1 MSKKLDQS
9 LVDAYASIYEAR
21 RGHAAGSS
29 DLEKQASQLA
39 SDVRYKAKG
48 RVKEG
53 TNREELKKIY
63 LGLIQ
68 SSPAPNVV
76 KQMAKKKLIGEG
88 YISEEG
94 YDVARDEGRVR
105 PSKDKKDA
113 TTMQK
118 SSTQTEK
125 QKLERQKKGDQALKN
140 VVDDLRKKYGKNAV
154 MKVGKKKKNV
164 DEGVGEFL
172 DNKIKKPIKNKV
184 DKALTGL
191 TKKFHL
197 GSTNELGSVASP
209 NSGTYKEETE
219 LQRIQNAIKTK
230 TMNGKPLTD
239 KQIEGLKAGLTQGGN
254 KVEMG
259 EEKKPL
265 PKTKMYRKAG
275 NLSRKALSKGLDSKE
290 GSKAQDRSSKIVSVI
305 TSDDERKRFDKMKT
319 KKSELR
325 NEELVDEM
333 SCPSPAVIDRKKKK
347 KSGMSL
353 TKESYGRNPLTGLPT
368 GLKSE
373 GEKKKETKI
382 TDKQRRMM
390 KVEAM
395 DPVGKEDGDINNDGK
410 KDGTDKYLANR
421 RKAIGKA
428 IAKKRGRVKEGFS
441 AWRIDLDFQEQVKK

>member
-48 RVKEG
+48 KVKEG

-94 YDVARDEGRVR
+94 YDVARDMGRVK

-140 VVDDLRKKYGKNAV
+140 VVDDLRKKYGKNVV
-154 MKVGKKKKNV
+154 MKVGKKQK
-164 DEGVGEFL
+164 
-172 DNKIKKPIKNKV
+172 
-184 DKALTGL
+184 
-191 TKKFHL
+191 
-197 GSTNELGSVASP
+197 TN
-209 NSGTYKEETE
+209 EETE

-259 EEKKPL
+259 EEKKEL

-305 TSDDERKRFDKMKT
+305 ASDDERKRFDKMKT

-325 NEELVDEM
+325 NEEVVDEM

-353 TKESYGRNPLTGLPT
+353 TKESRNEFGLPK

-373 GEKKKETKI
+373 KKKEGEKPM
-382 TDKQRRMM
+382 TDKQRY
-390 KVEAM
+390 KIPEGM

-441 AWRIDLDFQEQVKK
+441 AWRIELDFQEQVKK

>member
-9 LVDAYASIYEAR
+9 LMDAYASIYEAR

-48 RVKEG
+48 KVKEG

-154 MKVGKKKKNV
+154 MKVGKKQK
-164 DEGVGEFL
+164 
-172 DNKIKKPIKNKV
+172 
-184 DKALTGL
+184 
-191 TKKFHL
+191 
-197 GSTNELGSVASP
+197 TN
-209 NSGTYKEETE
+209 EETE

-259 EEKKPL
+259 EEKKEL

-275 NLSRKALSKGLDSKE
+275 NLSRKALSKGLDSEE

-305 TSDDERKRFDKMKT
+305 ASDDERKRFDKMKT

-325 NEELVDEM
+325 NEEVVDEM

-373 GEKKKETKI
+373 GERKKETKI

-390 KVEAM
+390 KVESM

-441 AWRIDLDFQEQVKK
+441 AWRIELDFQEQVKK

>member
-94 YDVARDEGRVR
+94 YDVARDVGMVK

-140 VVDDLRKKYGKNAV
+140 VVDDLRKKYGKNV
-154 MKVGKKKKNV
+154 IMKVGKKKETN
-164 DEGVGEFL
+164 EEFVGEEGI
-172 DNKIKKPIKNKV
+172 NKDPAFDIMRPGGANSPFNADGTPKRKSLNKV
-184 DKALTGL
+184 RGTAFKKEDYDNRYSDNTGEES
-191 TKKFHL
+191 KKKKKKLEKKRGMKLDGHPQF
-197 GSTNELGSVASP
+197 TRED
-209 NSGTYKEETE
+209 KEEKAPRRQKGAMAYDGPNKE
-219 LQRIQNAIKTK
+219 RSEAADRVLEKARKK
-230 TMNGKPLTD
+230 REKMN
-239 KQIEGLKAGLTQGGN
+239 
-254 KVEMG
+254 
-259 EEKKPL
+259 
-265 PKTKMYRKAG
+265 
-275 NLSRKALSKGLDSKE
+275 
-290 GSKAQDRSSKIVSVI
+290 
-305 TSDDERKRFDKMKT
+305 
-319 KKSELR
+319 
-325 NEELVDEM
+325 EM

-353 TKESYGRNPLTGLPT
+353 TKESRNPLTGLPT

-373 GEKKKETKI
+373 KKREDEKPM

-395 DPVGKEDGDINNDGK
+395 DPVGQEDGDINNDGK
-410 KDGTDKYLANR
+410 KDGTDKYLKNR
-421 RKAIGKA
+421 RDAIGKA

>member
-53 TNREELKKIY
+53 TNREELKRIY

-125 QKLERQKKGDQALKN
+125 QKLERQKKGDQALKS
-140 VVDDLRKKYGKNAV
+140 VVDDLRKKYGKNV
-154 MKVGKKKKNV
+154 IMKVGKKQK
-164 DEGVGEFL
+164 
-172 DNKIKKPIKNKV
+172 
-184 DKALTGL
+184 
-191 TKKFHL
+191 
-197 GSTNELGSVASP
+197 TN
-209 NSGTYKEETE
+209 EETE

-259 EEKKPL
+259 EEKKEL

-305 TSDDERKRFDKMKT
+305 SSDDERKRFAKMKT

-353 TKESYGRNPLTGLPT
+353 TKESRNPLTGLPT

-373 GEKKKETKI
+373 GEKKKEKMM

-390 KVEAM
+390 KVEGM

-441 AWRIDLDFQEQVKK
+441 AWRIDLNFDEQVKK

>member
-118 SSTQTEK
+118 SSAQTEK
-125 QKLERQKKGDQALKN
+125 QKLERQKKGDQALKS
-140 VVDDLRKKYGKNAV
+140 VVDDLRKKYGKNV
-154 MKVGKKKKNV
+154 IMKVGKKKKTN
-164 DEGVGEFL
+164 EEFVGEEGI
-172 DNKIKKPIKNKV
+172 NKDPAFDIMRPGGANSPFNADGTPKRKSLNKV
-184 DKALTGL
+184 RGTAF
-191 TKKFHL
+191 KKEDYDNRY
-197 GSTNELGSVASP
+197 SDNT
-209 NSGTYKEETE
+209 
-219 LQRIQNAIKTK
+219 
-230 TMNGKPLTD
+230 
-239 KQIEGLKAGLTQGGN
+239 
-254 KVEMG
+254 G
-259 EEKKPL
+259 EESKKKKKKLEKKRGMKLDDHPQFTREEKAPRRQKGAMAYDGPNKERSEAADRVL
-265 PKTKMYRKAG
+265 EKTRKKREKM
-275 NLSRKALSKGLDSKE
+275 N
-290 GSKAQDRSSKIVSVI
+290 
-305 TSDDERKRFDKMKT
+305 
-319 KKSELR
+319 
-325 NEELVDEM
+325 EM

-347 KSGMSL
+347 KSGM
-353 TKESYGRNPLTGLPT
+353 TIAKESVRNPLTGVP
-368 GLKSE
+368 SMN
-373 GEKKKETKI
+373 KKDNTPDTSRFDVK
-382 TDKQRRMM
+382 DPNQRRRM

-410 KDGTDKYLANR
+410 KDSTDSYLMNR
-421 RKAIGKA
+421 RKAVSKA

-441 AWRIDLDFQEQVKK
+441 AWRIELDFQEQVKK

>member
-140 VVDDLRKKYGKNAV
+140 VVDDLRKKYGKNVV
-154 MKVGKKKKNV
+154 MKVGKKQKT
-164 DEGVGEFL
+164 DEEFVGEEGINKDPAFDIMRPGGANSPFNADGTPKRKSLNKVRGTAFKKEDYDNRYSDNTGEESKKKKKKLEKKRGMKL
-172 DNKIKKPIKNKV
+172 DNHPQFTRE
-184 DKALTGL
+184 D
-191 TKKFHL
+191 
-197 GSTNELGSVASP
+197 
-209 NSGTYKEETE
+209 KEEKAPRKQKGAMAYDGPNKE
-219 LQRIQNAIKTK
+219 RSEAADRVLEKTRK
-230 TMNGKPLTD
+230 KREKMN
-239 KQIEGLKAGLTQGGN
+239 
-254 KVEMG
+254 
-259 EEKKPL
+259 
-265 PKTKMYRKAG
+265 
-275 NLSRKALSKGLDSKE
+275 
-290 GSKAQDRSSKIVSVI
+290 
-305 TSDDERKRFDKMKT
+305 
-319 KKSELR
+319 
-325 NEELVDEM
+325 EM

-353 TKESYGRNPLTGLPT
+353 TKESVRNPVTGLPT
-368 GLKSE
+368 MN
-373 GEKKKETKI
+373 KKDNTPDTSRFDVK
-382 TDKQRRMM
+382 DPNQRRKM
-390 KVEAM
+390 KVESM

-441 AWRIDLDFQEQVKK
+441 AWRVELDFNEQVKK

>member
-94 YDVARDEGRVR
+94 YDVARDMGRVK

-154 MKVGKKKKNV
+154 MKVGKKQK
-164 DEGVGEFL
+164 
-172 DNKIKKPIKNKV
+172 
-184 DKALTGL
+184 
-191 TKKFHL
+191 
-197 GSTNELGSVASP
+197 TN
-209 NSGTYKEETE
+209 EETE

-259 EEKKPL
+259 EEKKEL

-290 GSKAQDRSSKIVSVI
+290 GSKAQKRSEKIVSTI
-305 TSDDERKRFDKMKT
+305 STAKEKERFRFD
-319 KKSELR
+319 SEC
-325 NEELVDEM
+325 V
-333 SCPSPAVIDRKKKK
+333 
-347 KSGMSL
+347 
-353 TKESYGRNPLTGLPT
+353 T
-368 GLKSE
+368 
-373 GEKKKETKI
+373 
-382 TDKQRRMM
+382 
-390 KVEAM
+390 
-395 DPVGKEDGDINNDGK
+395 
-410 KDGTDKYLANR
+410 
-421 RKAIGKA
+421 
-428 IAKKRGRVKEGFS
+428 RV
-441 AWRIDLDFQEQVKK
+441 

>member
-94 YDVARDEGRVR
+94 YDVARDMGMVK

-154 MKVGKKKKNV
+154 MKVGKKKKTN
-164 DEGVGEFL
+164 EEFVGEEGI
-172 DNKIKKPIKNKV
+172 NKDPAFDIMRPGGANSPFNADGTPKRKSLNKV
-184 DKALTGL
+184 RGTAFKKEDYDNRYSDNTGEES
-191 TKKFHL
+191 KKKKKKLEKKRGMKLDDHPQF
-197 GSTNELGSVASP
+197 TRED
-209 NSGTYKEETE
+209 KEEKAPRKQKGAMAYDGPNKE
-219 LQRIQNAIKTK
+219 RSEAADRVLEKARKK
-230 TMNGKPLTD
+230 REKMN
-239 KQIEGLKAGLTQGGN
+239 
-254 KVEMG
+254 
-259 EEKKPL
+259 
-265 PKTKMYRKAG
+265 
-275 NLSRKALSKGLDSKE
+275 
-290 GSKAQDRSSKIVSVI
+290 
-305 TSDDERKRFDKMKT
+305 
-319 KKSELR
+319 
-325 NEELVDEM
+325 EM
-333 SCPSPAVIDRKKKK
+333 SCPSPTVIDRKKKK

-353 TKESYGRNPLTGLPT
+353 TKESRNPLTGLPT

-373 GEKKKETKI
+373 KKREDEKPM

-410 KDGTDKYLANR
+410 KDSTDSYLMKR

-441 AWRIDLDFQEQVKK
+441 AWRIELDFQEQVKK

>member
-140 VVDDLRKKYGKNAV
+140 VVDDLRKKYGKNV
-154 MKVGKKKKNV
+154 IMKVGKKQK
-164 DEGVGEFL
+164 
-172 DNKIKKPIKNKV
+172 
-184 DKALTGL
+184 
-191 TKKFHL
+191 
-197 GSTNELGSVASP
+197 TN
-209 NSGTYKEETE
+209 EETE

-305 TSDDERKRFDKMKT
+305 ASDDERKRFDKMKT

-353 TKESYGRNPLTGLPT
+353 TKESRNPLTGLPT

-373 GEKKKETKI
+373 GEKKKEKGM
-382 TDKQRRMM
+382 TDKQRRMIPE
-390 KVEAM
+390 KM
-395 DPVGKEDGDINNDGK
+395 DAVGQEDGDINNDGK
-410 KDGTDKYLANR
+410 KDGTDKYLMNR

-441 AWRIDLDFQEQVKK
+441 AWRIDLNFDEQVKK

>member
-1 MSKKLDQS
+1 MPD
-9 LVDAYASIYEAR
+9 
-21 RGHAAGSS
+21 
-29 DLEKQASQLA
+29 
-39 SDVRYKAKG
+39 
-48 RVKEG
+48 KEG
-53 TNREELKKIY
+53 AEEKTTKDVVTKRQKQFMNKEEYVQEMPDDVKNIMMKGLRKGAGEFSKGGDPKNIIKKGVKSTIK
-63 LGLIQ
+63 
-68 SSPAPNVV
+68 NVIKSKSV
-76 KQMAKKKLIGEG
+76 QNFLNNE
-88 YISEEG
+88 YIPEEG
-94 YDVARDEGRVR
+94 YDVARDQGRVK

-140 VVDDLRKKYGKNAV
+140 VVDDLRKKYGKNVV

-164 DEGVGEFL
+164 DEGIVDFIKNPKKTIQ
-172 DNKIKKPIKNKV
+172 NKI
-184 DKALTGL
+184 DKGL
-191 TKKFHL
+191 TSATKKLHL
-197 GSTNELGSVASP
+197 GSTKELGSVASP
-209 NSGTYKEETE
+209 NSGTYREETE

-259 EEKKPL
+259 EEKKEL

-373 GEKKKETKI
+373 EKKRGEKKI
-382 TDKQRRMM
+382 TDKQRY
-390 KVEAM
+390 KIPEGM

-410 KDGTDKYLANR
+410 KDGTDKYLMNR

-441 AWRIDLDFQEQVKK
+441 AWRIELDFQEQVKK

>member
-94 YDVARDEGRVR
+94 YDVARDMGMVK

-154 MKVGKKKKNV
+154 MKVGKKKKTN
-164 DEGVGEFL
+164 EEFVGEEGI
-172 DNKIKKPIKNKV
+172 NKDPAFDIMRPGGANSPFNADGTPKRKSLNKV
-184 DKALTGL
+184 RGTAFKKEDYDNRYSDNTGEES
-191 TKKFHL
+191 KKKKKKLEKKRGMKLDDHPQF
-197 GSTNELGSVASP
+197 TRED
-209 NSGTYKEETE
+209 KEEKAPRKQKGAMAYDGPNKE
-219 LQRIQNAIKTK
+219 RSEAADRVLEKTRK
-230 TMNGKPLTD
+230 KREKMN
-239 KQIEGLKAGLTQGGN
+239 
-254 KVEMG
+254 
-259 EEKKPL
+259 
-265 PKTKMYRKAG
+265 
-275 NLSRKALSKGLDSKE
+275 
-290 GSKAQDRSSKIVSVI
+290 
-305 TSDDERKRFDKMKT
+305 
-319 KKSELR
+319 
-325 NEELVDEM
+325 EM
-333 SCPSPAVIDRKKKK
+333 SCPSPTVIDRKKKK

-353 TKESYGRNPLTGLPT
+353 TKESRNPLTGLPT

-373 GEKKKETKI
+373 GEKKKEKMM
-382 TDKQRRMM
+382 TDEQRRMM
-390 KVEAM
+390 KVEGM

-441 AWRIDLDFQEQVKK
+441 AWRIELDFQEQVKK

>member
-53 TNREELKKIY
+53 TNREELKRIY

-94 YDVARDEGRVR
+94 YDVARDMGRVK

-140 VVDDLRKKYGKNAV
+140 VVDDLRKKYGKNV
-154 MKVGKKKKNV
+154 IMKVGKKKETN
-164 DEGVGEFL
+164 EEFVGEEGI
-172 DNKIKKPIKNKV
+172 NKDPAFDIMRPGGANSPFNADGTPKRKSLNKV
-184 DKALTGL
+184 RGAAFK
-191 TKKFHL
+191 
-197 GSTNELGSVASP
+197 
-209 NSGTYKEETE
+209 KEE
-219 LQRIQNAIKTK
+219 
-230 TMNGKPLTD
+230 
-239 KQIEGLKAGLTQGGN
+239 
-254 KVEMG
+254 VE
-259 EEKKPL
+259 
-265 PKTKMYRKAG
+265 
-275 NLSRKALSKGLDSKE
+275 KE
-290 GSKAQDRSSKIVSVI
+290 V
-305 TSDDERKRFDKMKT
+305 
-319 KKSELR
+319 
-325 NEELVDEM
+325 VDEM

-353 TKESYGRNPLTGLPT
+353 TKESRNPLTGLPT

-373 GEKKKETKI
+373 GERKKEKGM
-382 TDKQRRMM
+382 TDKQRRMIPE
-390 KVEAM
+390 KM
-395 DPVGKEDGDINNDGK
+395 DAVGQEDGDINNDGK

-441 AWRIDLDFQEQVKK
+441 AWRIELDFQEQVKK

>member
-154 MKVGKKKKNV
+154 MKVGKKQK
-164 DEGVGEFL
+164 
-172 DNKIKKPIKNKV
+172 
-184 DKALTGL
+184 
-191 TKKFHL
+191 
-197 GSTNELGSVASP
+197 TN
-209 NSGTYKEETE
+209 EETE

-305 TSDDERKRFDKMKT
+305 SSDDERKRFAKMKT

-373 GEKKKETKI
+373 GEKRKEKGM
-382 TDKQRRMM
+382 TDKERY
-390 KVEAM
+390 KIPEGM

-410 KDGTDKYLANR
+410 KDGTDKYLMNR

-441 AWRIDLDFQEQVKK
+441 AWRIDLNFDEQVKK

>member
-53 TNREELKKIY
+53 TNREELKRIY

-140 VVDDLRKKYGKNAV
+140 VVDDLRKKYGKNV
-154 MKVGKKKKNV
+154 IMKVGKKKKTN
-164 DEGVGEFL
+164 EEFVGEEGI
-172 DNKIKKPIKNKV
+172 NKDPAFDIMRPGGANSPFNADGTPKRKSLNKV
-184 DKALTGL
+184 RGTAFKKEDYDNRYSDNTGEES
-191 TKKFHL
+191 KKKKKKLEKKRGMKLDGHPQF
-197 GSTNELGSVASP
+197 TRED
-209 NSGTYKEETE
+209 KEEKAPRRQKGAMAYDGPNKE
-219 LQRIQNAIKTK
+219 RSEAADRILEKTRK
-230 TMNGKPLTD
+230 KREKMN
-239 KQIEGLKAGLTQGGN
+239 
-254 KVEMG
+254 
-259 EEKKPL
+259 
-265 PKTKMYRKAG
+265 
-275 NLSRKALSKGLDSKE
+275 
-290 GSKAQDRSSKIVSVI
+290 
-305 TSDDERKRFDKMKT
+305 
-319 KKSELR
+319 
-325 NEELVDEM
+325 EM

-373 GEKKKETKI
+373 GERKKEKGM
-382 TDKQRRMM
+382 TDKQRRMIPE
-390 KVEAM
+390 KM
-395 DPVGKEDGDINNDGK
+395 DAVGQEDGDINNDGK
-410 KDGTDKYLANR
+410 KDGTDKYLMNR

-428 IAKKRGRVKEGFS
+428 IAKKRGKVKEGFS
-441 AWRIDLDFQEQVKK
+441 AWRIDLDFNEQVKK

>member
-76 KQMAKKKLIGEG
+76 KQMAKKKLVGES
-88 YISEEG
+88 YIPEEG
-94 YDVARDEGRVR
+94 YDVARDMGMVK

-154 MKVGKKKKNV
+154 MKVGKKQK
-164 DEGVGEFL
+164 
-172 DNKIKKPIKNKV
+172 
-184 DKALTGL
+184 
-191 TKKFHL
+191 
-197 GSTNELGSVASP
+197 TN
-209 NSGTYKEETE
+209 EETE

-254 KVEMG
+254 KIDEGLVDKIKNDFNFIKKAKNVVDKYNKKLKQNADEINKVMPG
-259 EEKKPL
+259 TASVSEEKKEL

-275 NLSRKALSKGLDSKE
+275 NLSRKALSKGLDSEE

-305 TSDDERKRFDKMKT
+305 SSDDERKRFAKMKT

-353 TKESYGRNPLTGLPT
+353 TKESYGRNPHTG
-368 GLKSE
+368 
-373 GEKKKETKI
+373 
-382 TDKQRRMM
+382 
-390 KVEAM
+390 
-395 DPVGKEDGDINNDGK
+395 
-410 KDGTDKYLANR
+410 
-421 RKAIGKA
+421 
-428 IAKKRGRVKEGFS
+428 
-441 AWRIDLDFQEQVKK
+441 

>member
-48 RVKEG
+48 KVKEG

-94 YDVARDEGRVR
+94 YDVARDMGRVK

-154 MKVGKKKKNV
+154 MKVGKKQK
-164 DEGVGEFL
+164 
-172 DNKIKKPIKNKV
+172 
-184 DKALTGL
+184 
-191 TKKFHL
+191 
-197 GSTNELGSVASP
+197 TN
-209 NSGTYKEETE
+209 EETE

-259 EEKKPL
+259 EEKKEL

-353 TKESYGRNPLTGLPT
+353 TKESRNPLTGLPT

-373 GEKKKETKI
+373 GEKKKEKGM
-382 TDKQRRMM
+382 TDKQRY
-390 KVEAM
+390 KIPEGM

-410 KDGTDKYLANR
+410 KDGTDKYLMNR

-441 AWRIDLDFQEQVKK
+441 AWRIELDFQEQVKK

>member
-63 LGLIQ
+63 LGLIK

-140 VVDDLRKKYGKNAV
+140 VVDDLRKKYGKNVV
-154 MKVGKKKKNV
+154 MKVGKKKKTN
-164 DEGVGEFL
+164 EEFVGEEGI
-172 DNKIKKPIKNKV
+172 NKDPAFDIMRPGGANSPFNADGTPKRKSLNKV
-184 DKALTGL
+184 RGTAF
-191 TKKFHL
+191 KKEDYDNRY
-197 GSTNELGSVASP
+197 SDNT
-209 NSGTYKEETE
+209 
-219 LQRIQNAIKTK
+219 
-230 TMNGKPLTD
+230 
-239 KQIEGLKAGLTQGGN
+239 
-254 KVEMG
+254 G
-259 EEKKPL
+259 EE
-265 PKTKMYRKAG
+265 
-275 NLSRKALSKGLDSKE
+275 S
-290 GSKAQDRSSKIVSVI
+290 
-305 TSDDERKRFDKMKT
+305 
-319 KKSELR
+319 
-325 NEELVDEM
+325 
-333 SCPSPAVIDRKKKK
+333 KKKK
-347 KSGMSL
+347 KKL
-353 TKESYGRNPLTGLPT
+353 E
-368 GLKSE
+368 
-373 GEKKKETKI
+373 
-382 TDKQRRMM
+382 
-390 KVEAM
+390 
-395 DPVGKEDGDINNDGK
+395 
-410 KDGTDKYLANR
+410 
-421 RKAIGKA
+421 
-428 IAKKRGRVKEGFS
+428 KKRGMKLDDHPQFTREDKEEKAPRKQKGAMAYDGPNKERS
-441 AWRIDLDFQEQVKK
+441 EAAD

>member
-9 LVDAYASIYEAR
+9 LMDAYASIYEAR

-48 RVKEG
+48 KVKEG

-140 VVDDLRKKYGKNAV
+140 VVDDLRKKYGKNV
-154 MKVGKKKKNV
+154 IMKVGKKKKTNEELTV
-164 DEGVGEFL
+164 EDHVKLSGNAQKEYDSIVKQIK
-172 DNKIKKPIKNKV
+172 DPNTPKKIKQ
-184 DKALTGL
+184 GL
-191 TKKFHL
+191 D
-197 GSTNELGSVASP
+197 AS
-209 NSGTYKEETE
+209 
-219 LQRIQNAIKTK
+219 
-230 TMNGKPLTD
+230 
-239 KQIEGLKAGLTQGGN
+239 LTQGGHSSVLQQMKKEDYDN
-254 KVEMG
+254 RYSDNTG
-259 EEKKPL
+259 EESKKKKKKLEKKRGMKLDGHPQFTREDKEEKAPRRQKGAMAYDGPNKERSEAADRVL
-265 PKTKMYRKAG
+265 EKTRKKREKM
-275 NLSRKALSKGLDSKE
+275 N
-290 GSKAQDRSSKIVSVI
+290 
-305 TSDDERKRFDKMKT
+305 
-319 KKSELR
+319 
-325 NEELVDEM
+325 EM

-373 GEKKKETKI
+373 GGKKKETKI

-410 KDGTDKYLANR
+410 KDGTDKYLMNR

-428 IAKKRGRVKEGFS
+428 IAKKRGKVKEGFS
-441 AWRIDLDFQEQVKK
+441 AWRIDLNFDEQVKK

>member
-9 LVDAYASIYEAR
+9 LMDAYASIYEAR

-140 VVDDLRKKYGKNAV
+140 VVDDLRKKYGKNV
-154 MKVGKKKKNV
+154 IMKVGKKKKTNEELTV
-164 DEGVGEFL
+164 EDHVKLSGNAQKEYDSIVKQIK
-172 DNKIKKPIKNKV
+172 DPNTPKKIKQ
-184 DKALTGL
+184 GL
-191 TKKFHL
+191 D
-197 GSTNELGSVASP
+197 AS
-209 NSGTYKEETE
+209 
-219 LQRIQNAIKTK
+219 
-230 TMNGKPLTD
+230 
-239 KQIEGLKAGLTQGGN
+239 LTQGGHSSVLQQMKKEDYDN
-254 KVEMG
+254 RYSDNTG
-259 EEKKPL
+259 EESKKKKKKLEKKRGMKLDGHPQFTREDKEEKAPRRQKGAMAYDGPNKERSEAADRVL
-265 PKTKMYRKAG
+265 EKTRKKREKM
-275 NLSRKALSKGLDSKE
+275 N
-290 GSKAQDRSSKIVSVI
+290 
-305 TSDDERKRFDKMKT
+305 
-319 KKSELR
+319 
-325 NEELVDEM
+325 EM

-373 GEKKKETKI
+373 GGKKKETKI

-441 AWRIDLDFQEQVKK
+441 AWRIDLNFDEQVKK

>member
-76 KQMAKKKLIGEG
+76 KQMAKKKLVGES
-88 YISEEG
+88 YIPEEG
-94 YDVARDEGRVR
+94 YDVARDEGRVK

-118 SSTQTEK
+118 SSIQTEK

-154 MKVGKKKKNV
+154 MKVGKKKKTNEELAV
-164 DEGVGEFL
+164 EDHVELSGDAKKTYDSMVT
-172 DNKIKKPIKNKV
+172 KIKDPKTPKKV
-184 DKALTGL
+184 KQGL
-191 TKKFHL
+191 
-197 GSTNELGSVASP
+197 
-209 NSGTYKEETE
+209 
-219 LQRIQNAIKTK
+219 
-230 TMNGKPLTD
+230 D
-239 KQIEGLKAGLTQGGN
+239 AGLTQGGHSS
-254 KVEMG
+254 VLQQMG
-259 EEKKPL
+259 EEKKEL

-275 NLSRKALSKGLDSKE
+275 NLSRKALSKGLDSEE

-305 TSDDERKRFDKMKT
+305 SSDDERKRFAKMKT

-325 NEELVDEM
+325 NEEM
-333 SCPSPAVIDRKKKK
+333 
-347 KSGMSL
+347 
-353 TKESYGRNPLTGLPT
+353 RNPLTGLPT
-368 GLKSE
+368 LKPESKKTKEKPMTPQQRYKIPE
-373 GEKKKETKI
+373 G
-382 TDKQRRMM
+382 
-390 KVEAM
+390 M
-395 DPVGKEDGDINNDGK
+395 DAVGKEDKDIDNDG
-410 KDGTDKYLANR
+410 DHDSTDKYLLNR

-441 AWRIDLDFQEQVKK
+441 AWRIELDFQEQVKK